1 MNNHVLQGVKDVY
14 SSYLIAWLICKKDKI
29 KNEGSLLAI
38 LGKINDFLSKC
49 LF

>member
-1 MNNHVLQGVKDVY
+1 MNNHVLQGVKDMY

-29 KNEGSLLAI
+29 KNEGSLFA
-38 LGKINDFLSKC
+38 GKINGSLSKC